1 MQRPSRLGTLWV
13 WGVCERES
21 KCVKCVCALSVC
33 QFGMKDR
40 LATSFGNKA
49 RKILTNHA
57 RQMSIQKLQVCTSLQ
72 NKSITQTFT
81 IMQ

>member
-1 MQRPSRLGTLWV
+1 VSSV
-13 WGVCERES
+13 
-21 KCVKCVCALSVC
+21 CVCALSVC

-57 RQMSIQKLQVCTSLQ
+57 QQMSIQKFQVCTFFADLVHYSNVHNNAL
-72 NKSITQTFT
+72 SSVR
-81 IMQ
+81 